1 MTSKIMKKRSKQLC
15 VIKLCL
21 MLLCGVAFSATATA
35 QQLTTITGTVA
46 DSLSHEP
53 LAGVT
58 VEAEGGSSVQTDPS
72 GAFSIRV
79 SLPATLVFTNVGYRQ
94 ARFDVMD
101 TRPLVVRLA
110 PSSEDLEEV
119 VVIGYGTQKKTSLTA
134 AVSSVKGEK
143 IASTPVTN
151 LSNGLGG
158 RVPGV
163 IFRQGSGEP
172 GRDGSSIYIRGIST
186 TGSSQPL
193 LIVDGI
199 PRSYQNLDP
208 NSIESITVLKDAA
221 AVAPYGMAGANGV
234 ILVTTKR
241 GADGKPTLTYRNSF
255 GFQNPTVLPEFVD
268 AYEYAVLRNKASE
281 NEGNP
286 PRFSDAELQKY
297 SDGSNPDVYANSNA
311 LEEIVRHNTLL
322 TTHNLEL
329 SGSTDRI
336 RFYTG
341 VGYQYQSGIWGPTHQ
356 DRFNLNLNVD
366 AKATETTNVAI
377 SVSGRQQQNNYP
389 STGSARLF
397 ELIKYVLPI
406 NPIRYSN
413 GLNAHFPYGSIYNS
427 GYLNEKTLELFSQV
441 SIEQELPFIP
451 GLRVKGQIAYDP
463 ATTQSKTWT
472 TPVHVWS
479 IDTTTTPYSYIDGI
493 FGQDKPS
500 LSQSVGQTG
509 QLTYQAS
516 LNYEKK
522 FGKNSLALLG
532 VFEAR
537 TSKLSNIGGTRTNY
551 NIYIDELNMGSSSN
565 TDISNSG
572 YTTEAKQVGWVY
584 RLTYDY
590 DNKYL
595 LEATGRYDGHYYF
608 APEKRF
614 GFFPSF
620 SAGWRISEE
629 SFIKDQLSWLN
640 NLKIRGSYGEVG
652 ALAGQPFQYLSSF
665 AVFGPAYAFDGR
677 GVQGVRERSE
687 ANINITWERARKTN
701 IGLEAT
707 LWQGLLSFEG
717 DYFFEKRSNM
727 LVTPNVTVPMEY
739 GVGLSQ
745 ENAAVMENSGLD
757 FVISSNMTLE
767 NGMSISLTGNLTYA
781 KNRLVEIFETA
792 ATYNN
797 PNRRL
802 TGRALGSQFGY
813 QSLGFFAPDDFE
825 PDGTLKAGIAV
836 QPWGAVQPGDIRYE
850 DMNGDLKINEDDL
863 TWIGNPQIPQLVYG
877 FGPSL
882 QYRNFS
888 LDLLFQGAART
899 SFLGTG
905 MYDWAFFNNTNVLR
919 DNLNYWTPDNPDA
932 LYPRITNA
940 MTPNNSQVSSFWM
953 RDASYLRLKSGIIA
967 YNLPAELCKSI
978 RMQEARF
985 FLAGQNIL
993 TWTKIRNYDPE
1004 TVDGQGNNYPQQ
1016 RVLSLGLNLTF

>member
-1 MTSKIMKKRSKQLC
+1 MKKRNKKP
-15 VIKLCL
+15 VIHLFL
-21 MLLCGVAFSATATA
+21 ALLSTALSFTALA
-35 QQLTTITGTVA
+35 QQELTVSGTIT
-46 DSLSHEP
+46 DSVTDEALE
-53 LAGVT
+53 GVT
-58 VEAEGGSSVQTDPS
+58 VEVSGGTTSVQTNKS
-72 GAFSIRV
+72 GGFLIRV
-79 SLPATLVFTNVGYRQ
+79 SIPATLIFTSVGYTQ
-94 ARFDVMD
+94 ARLEVNSDQ
-101 TRPLVVRLA
+101 TLAIKLV
-110 PSSEDLEEV
+110 PSAQDLEEV
-119 VVIGYGTQKKTSLTA
+119 VVVGYGTQKKTSVTA
-134 AVSSVKGEK
+134 AVSSMKGED
-143 IASTPVTN
+143 IASVPVTN

-158 RVPGV
+158 RIPGV

-193 LIVDGI
+193 LVVDGI

-208 NSIESITVLKDAA
+208 NAIESISVLKDAA

-241 GADGKPTLTYRNSF
+241 GADGKPALTYRNSI
-255 GFQNPTVLPEFVD
+255 GIQNPTVLPEYVN
-268 AYEYAVLRNKASE
+268 AYEYAILRNEASK

-286 PRFSDAELQKY
+286 PRFSDLELQKY
-297 SDGSNPDVYANSNA
+297 RDGSNPDVYANSNA

-341 VGYQYQSGIWGPTHQ
+341 VGYQYQAGIWGPTHQ

-366 AKATETTNVAI
+366 VEATETTNVAI
-377 SVSGRQQQNNYP
+377 SITGRRQKNNYP

-397 ELIKYVLPI
+397 ELTKYVLPI
-406 NPIRYSN
+406 NPIRYTN

-427 GYLNEKTLELFSQV
+427 GYSNEKTLELFSQI

-451 GLRVKGQIAYDP
+451 GLSIKGQIAYDP
-463 ATTQSKTWT
+463 TTTQSKTWV

-500 LSQSVGQTG
+500 LNQSVGQIG

-516 LNYEKK
+516 LNYGTN
-522 FGKNSLALLG
+522 FGKNSIALLG

-537 TSKLSNIGGTRTNY
+537 TSAVSNIGGARTNY

-565 TDISNSG
+565 TDITNSG
-572 YTTEAKQVGWVY
+572 FTTEAKQVGWVY

-595 LEATGRYDGHYYF
+595 LEAAGRYDGHYYF
-608 APEKRF
+608 APDKRF

-629 SFIKDQLSWLN
+629 NFVKDNVSWLN

-652 ALAGQPFQYLSSF
+652 ALAGLPFQYLSSY

-687 ANINITWERARKTN
+687 ANVNITWERARKTN

-727 LVTPNVTVPMEY
+727 LAIPNVMVPMEY

-745 ENAAVMENSGLD
+745 ENAAVMENSGVDLA
-757 FVISSNMTLE
+757 VSSNFSFE
-767 NGMSISLTGNLTYA
+767 NGMSVSLTGNVTYA
-781 KNRLVEIFETA
+781 RNKLIEVFETA
-792 ATYNN
+792 ATYDN

-813 QSLGFFAPDDFE
+813 RSLGYFKADDFE
-825 PDGTLKAGIAV
+825 VDGSLKSDIAV
-836 QPWGAVQPGDIRYE
+836 QPWGSIQPGDIRYQ
-850 DMNGDLKINEDDL
+850 DQNGDLKINEDDL
-863 TWIGNPQIPQLVYG
+863 TWIGNPQVPQIVYG
-877 FGPSL
+877 LGPSL
-882 QYRNFS
+882 RFRNFS
-888 LDLLFQGAART
+888 LDLLFQGATRT
-899 SFLGTG
+899 SFLGSG

-919 DNLNYWTPDNPDA
+919 DNLNYWTPDNQDA
-932 LYPRITNA
+932 RYPRITNA

-953 RDASYLRLKSGIIA
+953 RDASYLRLKSGVIA
-967 YNLPAELCKSI
+967 YNLPSAFCQSI
-978 RMQEARF
+978 HLRQAKV

-1004 TVDGQGNNYPQQ
+1004 TVDSQGNNYPQQ
-1016 RVLSLGLNLTF
+1016 RVFSFGMDLTF

>member
-1 MTSKIMKKRSKQLC
+1 MKKSEKKS
-15 VIKLCL
+15 VIKLFFTLFWWVPFCL
-21 MLLCGVAFSATATA
+21 TSSA
-35 QQLTTITGTVA
+35 QQTLAIKGTVT
-46 DSLSHEP
+46 DSTTSEALE
-53 LAGVT
+53 GVT
-58 VEAEGGSSVQTDPS
+58 VEVSGGMTSVQTDQA
-72 GAFSIRV
+72 GAFLIRV
-79 SLPATLVFTNVGYRQ
+79 SIPTALIFTSVGYTQ
-94 ARFDVMD
+94 ARLEVTGDQILD
-101 TRPLVVRLA
+101 IKLV
-110 PSSEDLEEV
+110 PSAQDLEEV
-119 VVIGYGTQKKTSLTA
+119 VVVGYGTQKKTSVTA
-134 AVSSVKGEK
+134 AVSAMKGED
-143 IASTPVTN
+143 IAAVPVTN

-158 RVPGV
+158 RIPGV

-172 GRDGSSIYIRGIST
+172 GRDGSSIFIRGIST

-193 LIVDGI
+193 LVVDGI

-241 GADGKPTLTYRNSF
+241 GADGKPTLTYRNSI
-255 GFQNPTVLPEFVD
+255 GLQNPTVLPEYVD
-268 AYEYAVLRNKASE
+268 AYEYAILRNAASK

-286 PRFSDAELQKY
+286 SRFSDLELQKY
-297 SDGSNPDVYANSNA
+297 SDGSDPDVYANSNA
-311 LEEIVRHNTLL
+311 LKEIVRHNTLL

-341 VGYQYQSGIWGPTHQ
+341 LGYQYQAGIWGPTHQ

-366 AKATETTNVAI
+366 VEATETTNVAI
-377 SVSGRQQQNNYP
+377 SITGRKQRNNYP
-389 STGSARLF
+389 STGSTRLF
-397 ELIKYVLPI
+397 ELTKYVLPI
-406 NPIRYSN
+406 NPIRYTN
-413 GLNAHFPYGSIYNS
+413 GLNAHFPYGSIYSS
-427 GYLNEKTLELFSQV
+427 GYSNEKTLELFSQI

-451 GLRVKGQIAYDP
+451 GLRIKGQIAYDP
-463 ATTQSKTWT
+463 TTTQSKTWV

-479 IDTTTTPYSYIDGI
+479 VDTTTTPYSYIDGI

-500 LSQSVGQTG
+500 LNQSVGQTG

-516 LNYEKK
+516 LNYEAN

-537 TSKLSNIGGTRTNY
+537 TSTFSNIGGVRTNY

-565 TDISNSG
+565 TDITNSG
-572 YTTEAKQVGWVY
+572 FTTEAKQVGWVY

-590 DNKYL
+590 DDRYL
-595 LEATGRYDGHYYF
+595 LEAAGRYDGHYYF
-608 APEKRF
+608 APDQRF

-629 SFIKDQLSWLN
+629 SFIKGNVPWIN

-652 ALAGQPFQYLSSF
+652 ALAGLPFQYLSSYG
-665 AVFGPAYAFDGR
+665 VFGPAYAFNGR
-677 GVQGVRERSE
+677 GVQGVRERNE
-687 ANINITWERARKTN
+687 ANVNITWERARKTN
-701 IGLEAT
+701 VGLEAT

-717 DYFFEKRSNM
+717 DFFYEKRSNM
-727 LVTPNVTVPMEY
+727 LATPNVTVPLEY
-739 GVGLSQ
+739 GVSLSQ
-745 ENAAVMENSGLD
+745 ENAAVMENSGVD
-757 FVISSNMTLE
+757 FSVSSSFLFE
-767 NGMSISLTGNLTYA
+767 NGMRISLSGNVTYA
-781 KNRLVEIFETA
+781 RNKLIEIFETA
-792 ATYNN
+792 ATYDN

-813 QSLGFFAPDDFE
+813 RSVGFFKAEDFE
-825 PDGTLKAGIAV
+825 TAGSLKADIAV
-836 QPWGAVQPGDIRYE
+836 QPWGAVQPGDIRYQ
-850 DMNGDLKINEDDL
+850 DQNGDLKINEDDL
-863 TWIGNPQIPQLVYG
+863 TWIGNPQVPQMVYG

-882 QYRNFS
+882 QFKNFS
-888 LDLLFQGAART
+888 LDLLLQGAART

-919 DNLNYWTPDNPDA
+919 DNLNYWTPDNLDA
-932 LYPRITNA
+932 RYPRITNA

-953 RDASYLRLKSGIIA
+953 RDASYLRLKSGVIA
-967 YNLPAELCKSI
+967 YTLPNAFCQSI
-978 RMQEARF
+978 HLGQAKV

-1004 TVDGQGNNYPQQ
+1004 TVDSQGNNYPQQ
-1016 RVLSLGLNLTF
+1016 RVFSFGLDLTF